1 LVAAGCCTAAHR
13 GSDAPAGFNSDPTL
27 IFAGLTVGREQP
39 SFHFIR
45 GANRPSAGTTKAESS
60 ARNAEDP
67 RNLIQV
73 MLA

>member
-1 LVAAGCCTAAHR
+1 LQAGEWNYFNFAFL
-13 GSDAPAGFNSDPTL
+13 DAPRQRAYSGVS
-27 IFAGLTVGREQP
+27 Q
-39 SFHFIR
+39 R

-67 RNLIQV
+67 WNLIQV